1 MSSFSPAQFSAPS
14 SYLIGNLNGIHF
26 EIIESERY
34 YIKKY
39 ENGWFE
45 AWAKT
50 AVGPNTGSGKFT
62 FTQFEGSTVLYRA
75 PFTNF
80 GFGIKA
86 TEVYDL
92 EVSASNSGMIWC
104 ASCRMNANMSAIDG
118 YVVQHGGDNTRTTTL
133 RVHVTGKWK

>member
-1 MSSFSPAQFSAPS
+1 M
-14 SYLIGNLNGIHF
+14 
-26 EIIESERY
+26 
-34 YIKKY
+34 KKY

-45 AWAKT
+45 AYAKT
-50 AVGPNTGSGKFT
+50 AVGPNAGSEIFT

-75 PFTNF
+75 RFTNF
-80 GFGIKA
+80 GFGITA

-104 ASCRMNANMSAIDG
+104 ASCRMNANMQAIDG
-118 YVVQHGGDNTRTTTL
+118 YVVQHGSDNTRTTTL